1 MSLLEHT
8 LAKSERFSKKF
19 EDRGTMS
26 ETIKQSTS
34 KLFAMEDLGPVC
46 EAEVG
51 GDKQGGA
58 FVEGRTELKNELS
71 ALGAEGNETE
81 LINDN
86 QVEFKRLG
94 NELWEQVVF
103 LSQDQFVD
111 QSGGVE
117 EAYLVALSTGS

>member
-19 EDRGTMS
+19 KDGGTVS
-26 ETIKQSTS
+26 DAVEQSAS
-34 KLFAMEDLGPVC
+34 KLFAVEDLGPVS

-86 QVEFKRLG
+86 QVEF
-94 NELWEQVVF
+94 EIVPDQIFEEQNVLF
-103 LSQDQFVD
+103 DSLS
-111 QSGGVE
+111 
-117 EAYLVALSTGS
+117 Y